1 MVLNQ
6 TLFHI
11 FIWNPCIDIYHIY
24 IHFSMTN
31 KQDLSRRRFISGT
44 ALAAIGTIGSAGLIT
59 SCSRN
64 TPAGGEIK
72 LPELLNMAPD
82 GQVLRAGLIGCGGRG
97 TGAAINFL
105 EAGPNLQ
112 IVALGDIFQDRL
124 DNCRAELK
132 TQKNV
137 EIPDEKCFLG
147 FDNYEKVI
155 DSGVDIVLLCT
166 PPHFRP
172 QHVEAAIKAGKH
184 IFMEKPCAVDP
195 VGARSVL
202 VSAERAKQK
211 GLSIVSGTIRRVQK
225 DFMETRRRVMNGEIG
240 EIVSA
245 HITRNGGS
253 LWVIKRQPGM
263 SDMEYM
269 LRNWANFCW
278 LSGDHIVEQFIHEVD
293 VMNWYLGKNPVKAM
307 GWGGRQRRITGDQY
321 DFFSVEYVYDN
332 GMHTHCAARQI
343 TGCSNLTEQHIVG
356 TKGFANAT
364 GTIYDLKGQEIWK
377 YPHPEEG
384 SADLTWKVKDPYVQE
399 HINLVTG
406 IRTGNLVNDAE
417 AQVNSTLITIMGRM
431 SAYTGKDVTWDEVM
445 NSDLYLGPKTYA
457 FGPVPGIPETIPVI
471 GLAPNE

>member
-1 MVLNQ
+1 MENR
-6 TLFHI
+6 
-11 FIWNPCIDIYHIY
+11 NE
-24 IHFSMTN
+24 
-31 KQDLSRRRFISGT
+31 LSRRKFVSN
-44 ALAAIGTIGSAGLIT
+44 AAIATIGTIGAAQLLN
-59 SCSRN
+59 SCTGNSPKR
-64 TPAGGEIK
+64 EEVK
-72 LPELLNMAPD
+72 LPTLLTQAPD
-82 GQVLRAGLIGCGGRG
+82 GKVLKAGLVGCGGRG

-105 EAGPNLQ
+105 NAGPNLQ
-112 IVALGDIFQDRL
+112 IVALGDVFQDRL
-124 DNCRAELK
+124 DKCRVELK

-147 FDNYEKVI
+147 FDSYEKVI

-172 QHVEAAIKAGKH
+172 QHVEAAVKAGKH

-211 GLSIVSGTIRRVQK
+211 ELCIVSGTIRRVQK
-225 DFMETRRRVMNGEIG
+225 DFMETQRRVTNGEIG

-245 HITRNGGS
+245 HITRNGGG
-253 LWVIKRQPGM
+253 LWVIRRKPGM

-278 LSGDHIVEQFIHEVD
+278 LSGDHIVEQFIHEID
-293 VMNWYLGKNPVKAM
+293 VMNWYLGKTPVKAM
-307 GWGGRQRRITGDQY
+307 GWGGRQRRVTGDQY
-321 DFFSVEYVYDN
+321 DFFSIEYVYDN

-343 TGCSNLTEQHIVG
+343 TGCSNLTEQFIVG
-356 TKGFANAT
+356 TKGFANAK
-364 GTIYDLKGQEIWK
+364 GSIYNLKGEETWK
-377 YPHPEEG
+377 YTYPEEG
-384 SADLTWKVKDPYVQE
+384 SADQTWKVTDPYVQE

-406 IRTGNLVNDAE
+406 IRTGNIVNDAE

-431 SAYTGKDVTWDEVM
+431 SAYTGKDVTWEEVM

-457 FGPVPGIPETIPVI
+457 FGPVPGIPEVIPVI
-471 GLAPNE
+471 GTESNV